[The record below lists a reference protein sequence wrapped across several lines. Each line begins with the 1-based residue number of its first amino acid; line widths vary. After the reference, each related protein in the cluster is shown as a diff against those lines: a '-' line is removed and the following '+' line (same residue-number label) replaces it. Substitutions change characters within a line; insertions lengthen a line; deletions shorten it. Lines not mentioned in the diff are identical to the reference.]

1 MAAFMCRS
9 KVICSHWIKIGR
21 FYYCSMVGMTYRSVY
36 NISTFRN
43 VTSITEVR
51 LERMEQN
58 FKNERSLSKNK
69 TNCIHRH
76 NVSCFHMIGSCDVG
90 KATQSKNYQTR
101 NSNITGISR
110 WYSDGREPPR
120 EKLPSLMDFPEIVW
134 PNIFKTLR
142 NWILANLII
151 RPYFDQE
158 FGLPDFVLGSKQ
170 AVECVSNCLSRGD
183 FAALENMVTQDTL
196 QVVKRNISTFTLHQ
210 RQELALSKED
220 VYFSFPYQIGIMFN
234 DDDSKFIRNISRDL

>member
-1 MAAFMCRS
+1 MCLNIKMAASMCKG
-9 KVICSHWIKIGR
+9 KVVCSHWIKIGR
-21 FYYCSMVGMTYRSVY
+21 YYYCSMIGMTYRSVY
-36 NISTFRN
+36 HVSTSRN

-51 LERMEQN
+51 LGRMEQKN

-69 TNCIHRH
+69 TNCLHRH
-76 NVSCFHMIGSCDVG
+76 SANCFHMAGCCDVG
-90 KATQSKNYQTR
+90 KATQSRNYQTR

-110 WYSDGREPPR
+110 WYSDDRGPSR

-134 PNIFKTLR
+134 PSIINSLR

-170 AVECVSNCLSRGD
+170 VCIPNNAVFCIVISFNYRLMLQISPHTQTSLKFCSSEC
-183 FAALENMVTQDTL
+183 
-196 QVVKRNISTFTLHQ
+196 I
-210 RQELALSKED
+210 
-220 VYFSFPYQIGIMFN
+220 
-234 DDDSKFIRNISRDL
+234 DLCCP